1 MKNDLQ
7 EFKWFSSKNSSSN
20 SSRAAAALV
29 FSSSRGSISISSSI
43 NSSNA
48 LSKNSSSNRRAAA
61 ATAADLR
68 VLIRPDLNKSWE
80 ITPFQKSG
88 TAAGNLVKENRYRFL
103 TNLLTKFETLRSN
116 APRTEKIKI
125 SSVGA
130 GCQNQTN

>member
-1 MKNDLQ
+1 MENDLQ

-29 FSSSRGSISISSSI
+29 FSSSRGSISISSS
-43 NSSNA
+43 SD
-48 LSKNSSSNRRAAA
+48 LSKNSSSNRRAAV

-80 ITPFQKSG
+80 ITPFQKRG
-88 TAAGNLVKENRYRFL
+88 TSAGNLVKENRYRFL

-116 APRTEKIKI
+116 ASRTEKIKI

-130 GCQNQTN
+130 GCQN